1 VAVAPEERITIKERR
16 ARSSRPLLVLEEA
29 VAEIIVKD
37 HADLRYQMN
46 EPET

>member
-1 VAVAPEERITIKERR
+1 VAPEERITIKERR

-29 VAEIIVKD
+29 VAEIIFKD